1 MPSTSP
7 GVSATLQAAIDAN
20 TELKEALIRAQM
32 PRRFQAMVLGLTAL
46 RQLNMHRQTSR
57 DELWLE
63 SLK

>member
-46 RQLNMHRQTSR
+46 RQLNVHRQASR